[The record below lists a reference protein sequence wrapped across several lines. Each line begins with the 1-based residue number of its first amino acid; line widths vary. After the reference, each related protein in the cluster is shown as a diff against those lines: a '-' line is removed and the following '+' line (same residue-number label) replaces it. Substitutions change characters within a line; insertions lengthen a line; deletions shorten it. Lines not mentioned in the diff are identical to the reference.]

1 MSNRRTALIIALAI
15 GLVLACG
22 LSTLLLWWGFRV
34 VIERSPKTRVHT
46 KQELLA
52 ELNQIQ
58 APPGATAIHD
68 DTVILKSTHA
78 LVGRDYSFDGT
89 YEDIRKHY
97 DTELQS
103 KAWHFADERRLKSWS
118 EDRGERDFSYC
129 KEGMWVEV
137 FYNGSVASRRGSAY
151 HVNVS
156 SGLNDCKSTDGK

>member
-1 MSNRRTALIIALAI
+1 MSNRRTALIIAIAI

-22 LSTLLLWWGFRV
+22 LSMLLVGWGFGV
-34 VIERSPKTRVHT
+34 FIERSRNKRVHS
-46 KQELLA
+46 KQELLT

-58 APPGATAIHD
+58 PPTGAVTIHD

-97 DTELQS
+97 DTELRS
-103 KAWHFADERRLKSWS
+103 MGWHFVEERRLKSWS
-118 EDRGERDFSYC
+118 EDLGERDFSYC

-137 FYNGSVASRRGSAY
+137 FYNGSAASKAGSAY

-156 SGLNDCKSTDGK
+156 SGLNDCRSADGN